1 MVRYI
6 SSNLRLPVVPYG
18 KDKGRHSIQITR
30 LTDELASQNFR
41 SIDEFADTFC
51 VETSGRGKSKRL
63 LNFKLFIIMDTD
75 DCTDKQRDDYI
86 SGRMFAGHWLREYIV
101 PIYNTPNLD
110 IVLYKAGIIDS
121 IPLDKGDF
129 YENIF
134 PINKDSDK
142 SGTVDEI
149 VDFQSHL
156 LGRTDTNISVLT
168 GYMLDLLP
176 HD

>member
-1 MVRYI
+1 MVIYI

-18 KDKGRHSIQITR
+18 KDKGKHSIQIKR
-30 LTDELASQNFR
+30 LQDELASQKFR
-41 SIDEFADTFC
+41 SIDEFAETFC
-51 VETSGRGKSKRL
+51 IETSGRGKSKRL
-63 LNFKLFIIMDTD
+63 VNFKLFIIMDTD
-75 DCTDKQRDDYI
+75 DCTDKQRDSYI
-86 SGRMFAGHWLREYIV
+86 SGQMFSGHWLHEYIV

-110 IVLYKAGIIDS
+110 IVLYKTGIIDTLPS
-121 IPLDKGDF
+121 DKGDF

-149 VDFQSHL
+149 VEFQSHL
-156 LGRTDTNISVLT
+156 LGKIDTNLSELT

-176 HD
+176 HN